1 MSRMGIQPEFRLLTA
16 AAALLLAGCL
26 AAPKPA
32 SKILPEPM
40 TQNVDQGIRTDLVM
54 PAGYWS
60 QSGPAADAG
69 QLLHNCQ
76 RAVVTEFAVE
86 LVDLQSQG
94 PFERQMAVN
103 PPPMIF
109 GPLVSIDGLAFVA
122 SLSVNVVGLGRNNL
136 QMSDDKQAVLAGAL
150 YNAYEDDLLRRGLA
164 IVPTGALL
172 AAPSY
177 PKLKPQAVVKSSF
190 FRLLNPMGSDTG
202 VVLRSRMMG
211 APNLGVVT
219 CGIFERTAAEEKV
232 LHETGADVSVAV
244 RLRVGSFHKKA
255 ALEQGST
262 IRLTTADGATVFT
275 AKRSILSDNDVIG
288 EPRFKIFTGHVEP
301 VLADDFIRELSVMLP
316 KFLDLAIREP
326 VSSTS
331 QAPKMTRLPPVEGTM
346 LR

>member
-1 MSRMGIQPEFRLLTA
+1 MTGVRIQPEFRLLAA

-32 SKILPEPM
+32 SKIMPEPV
-40 TQNVDQGIRTDLVM
+40 TQNIDRGVRTDLVM

-60 QSGPAADAG
+60 RSGSADAG
-69 QLLHNCQ
+69 QVLRHCQ

-86 LVDLQSQG
+86 LVDLQSVG
-94 PFERQMAVN
+94 PLERQMAVN

-109 GPLVSIDGLAFVA
+109 GPLVSIDGLVFIG
-122 SLSVNVVGLGRNNL
+122 SLSVNILGLGRNNL
-136 QMSDDKQAVLAGAL
+136 QLSDDKHLALAGAL
-150 YNAYEDDLLRRGLA
+150 FSAYEGDLLRRGLA
-164 IVPTGALL
+164 IVPTNVLL

-177 PKLKPQAVVKSSF
+177 PKLKAQSTVHSSVLQ
-190 FRLLNPMGSDTG
+190 LLNPLGSDTG
-202 VVLRSRMMG
+202 VVLRTRMSG

-219 CGIFERTAAEEKV
+219 CGVFERTAAEEKL
-232 LHETGADVSVAV
+232 LHETGADVSIAI

-301 VLADDFIRELSVMLP
+301 VQSDDFARELSAMLP
-316 KFLDLAIREP
+316 KFLDLCIREP
-326 VSSTS
+326 VPTVN
-331 QAPKMTRLPPVEGTM
+331 QPPRVTRLPPVDGTM